1 MSSLIH
7 ESNQLYILNE
17 NCLSLTTVLADK
29 KVKQRADL
37 ILN

>member
-7 ESNQLYILNE
+7 ESNQLYI
-17 NCLSLTTVLADK
+17 SLTTVLADK